1 MKTNSFK
8 NIILAVV
15 TAATLYSC
23 SGSRHYERS
32 PESTDGLYNSSVAD
46 STSNLANESWDKL
59 FNDPIL
65 DTLIAEGL
73 RNNLDL
79 QAAIQRVKASEAY
92 FKQGR
97 AAMLPSLSAQAGYTY
112 VRNSE
117 STYPDGPR
125 EYQGQQLSL
134 EASWEIDIWGKLN
147 TAKKAAYA
155 DYLGTDAARKAVQ
168 TSLISSIATAY
179 YNLLALDSQLKITKE
194 TVVTNANLVETMK
207 ILKDQGNVT
216 GAAVVQSEAARY
228 AAEVTIPD
236 LEQQIKAAEN
246 TLSLLLGRTP
256 GPIAR
261 GKLEDQQA
269 NSMLT
274 IGVPSELLDNRP
286 DVMQAE
292 YAVISAFE
300 MRNNAKAYFYPSV
313 TLTATGGFESLDWS
327 ELLDPGS
334 FMATV
339 VGGLAEPIFNKRAN
353 RTRLE
358 VAEAQKQEALLSF
371 KSTLLNAGAEVNNA
385 LNTYDASVRK
395 MELRQKQLE
404 SLEKS
409 VEYTKELLTYG
420 SATYTE
426 VLNAQQSLLAAQLS
440 NVSDHIQKLNAV
452 VTLYRALGGGWK

>member
-1 MKTNSFK
+1 MKTHSLK
-8 NIILAVV
+8 NITLALI
-15 TAATLYSC
+15 AASLLLSC
-23 SGSRHYERS
+23 SSSRHYERS
-32 PESTDGLYNSSVAD
+32 SESTDGLYGTATAD
-46 STSNLANESWDKL
+46 STANLANEAWENL

-65 DTLIAEGL
+65 DSLIAEGL

-79 QAAIQRVKASEAY
+79 QAAVQRVKASEAY

-97 AAMLPSLSAQAGYTY
+97 EAMLPAINAQGGYTY

-125 EYQGQQLSL
+125 EYQGQQLAL
-134 EASWEIDIWGKLN
+134 QASWEIDIWGKLN

-168 TSLISSIATAY
+168 TSLISNIAMAY

-194 TVVTNANLVETMK
+194 TVVTNTNLVETMK
-207 ILKDQGNVT
+207 ILKDQGSVT

-236 LEQQIKAAEN
+236 LGQQIKAAEN
-246 TLSLLLGRTP
+246 TLCLLLGRTP
-256 GPIAR
+256 GTIER
-261 GKLEDQQA
+261 GTLENQQA
-269 NSMLT
+269 SSMLT

-300 MRNNAKAYFYPSV
+300 MRNNAKAYFFPSV
-313 TLTATGGFESLDWS
+313 TLTATGGFESLDLS
-327 ELLDPGS
+327 DLLDPGS
-334 FMATV
+334 FMANV
-339 VGGLAEPIFNKRAN
+339 VGGITEPLFNRRAN

-371 KSTLLNAGAEVNNA
+371 RSTLLNAGAEVNNA

-440 NVSDHIQKLNAV
+440 NVSDQIQKLNAV